1 MAEQIGINSEVN
13 RVKSE
18 IDRVDAIFTVATGSM
33 GYQEINYHLIDE
45 DRDRSSVR
53 QSHTF
58 RQSID
63 ESPKEKSS
71 LKSRSSPV
79 QSRHTIELIDSKVL
93 NTSPENGNYC
103 NFLRKNDKIF
113 FVLVAKKEIELKLPD
128 DENRKVRFSLPEI
141 DSSNQQEKKYPIK
154 KGIKTSL
161 KTIFIQIF

>member
-103 NFLRKNDKIF
+103 NFLRKK
-113 FVLVAKKEIELKLPD
+113 
-128 DENRKVRFSLPEI
+128 
-141 DSSNQQEKKYPIK
+141 
-154 KGIKTSL
+154 
-161 KTIFIQIF
+161 